1 VYEDPLVQRQPESY
15 WGNVNPVGPRA
26 VQEPM
31 NTSWGRRVLIVG
43 INYAPEYCGIAPYT
57 TAAAEH
63 LVAHGDDV
71 LVFTGVPHY
80 PHWTVPDGFQG
91 RLRMEERTAGVDV
104 RRLRHFVPSR
114 QSAWKR
120 GLYEATFGAAVL
132 AQRLP
137 WRPDVVLAAVPSLL
151 GAAAAAMVAGRESVP
166 LGVWVQDLM
175 GPAAAQSGIS
185 GGGQVAVLAHNVER
199 WLLPR
204 AAGVAVISDSFRS
217 YVKSLGV
224 PPERLH
230 RIPNWCHI
238 EPPRGDRE
246 LIRKRLGWPD
256 DVVVALHSGNMGLKQ
271 GLENIVEAAR
281 LAHVRGEK
289 VRFVFVGDGSQRETL
304 EALGA
309 QLPTLDFVSP
319 APCEDYAEILAA
331 ADVLVVNER
340 VGVLDMSLPS
350 KLTSYFLAGRPVVA
364 AVHPEGGTAGE
375 IRDSRAGYVV
385 AGGQPEALLD
395 TVCCVAKDPDLA
407 AHLGARGRSYA
418 QSHLNVQIA
427 MKRFDHFIESLIPRH
442 CSKTSA
448 GSRDQDD
455 GVRRSRLVWVH
466 R

>member
-1 VYEDPLVQRQPESY
+1 
-15 WGNVNPVGPRA
+15 
-26 VQEPM
+26 M
-31 NTSWGRRVLIVG
+31 NTRRGRRVLIIG

-57 TAAAEH
+57 TTAAEH
-63 LVAHGDDV
+63 FVAHGDEV

-80 PHWTVPDGFQG
+80 PHWTVPDEFKH
-91 RLRMEERTAGVDV
+91 RLRLEERRAGVHV

-151 GAAAAAMVAGRESVP
+151 GAAAAAIVAGRENAP
-166 LGVWVQDLM
+166 FGVWVQDLM

-185 GGGQVAVLAHNVER
+185 GGGQAAVVAHRMER

-217 YVKSLGV
+217 YVESLGV

-238 EPPRGDRE
+238 EPPCGDRE

-256 DVVVALHSGNMGLKQ
+256 DVAVALHSGNMGLKQ
-271 GLENIVEAAR
+271 GLENIVQAAR
-281 LAHVRGEK
+281 LAHSRGEK
-289 VRFVFVGDGSQRETL
+289 VRFVLMGDGSQRETL

-319 APCEDYAEILAA
+319 APCEDYAETLAA
-331 ADVLVVNER
+331 ADILLVNER

-350 KLTSYFLAGRPVVA
+350 KLTSYFIAGRPVVA
-364 AVHPEGGTAGE
+364 AVHPDGGTAGE
-375 IRDSRAGYVV
+375 MRDSRAGYVV

-395 TVCCVAKDPDLA
+395 MVCCVAKDPDLA
-407 AHLGARGRSYA
+407 ARLGTRGRSYA
-418 QSHLNVQIA
+418 QAHLNVQIA
-427 MKRFDHFIESLIPRH
+427 MKRFERFIESLVSRH
-442 CSKTSA
+442 CSLTSA

-455 GVRRSRLVWVH
+455 AMRRSRLVRVD